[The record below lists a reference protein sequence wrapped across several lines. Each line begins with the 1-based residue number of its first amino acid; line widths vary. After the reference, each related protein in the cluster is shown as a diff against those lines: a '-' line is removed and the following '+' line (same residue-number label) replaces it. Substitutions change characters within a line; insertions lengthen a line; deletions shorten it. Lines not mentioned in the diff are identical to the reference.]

1 MRSLWLFVAL
11 VTLRPAKSEIVGA
24 FVLPHGGIA
33 LDPAHFPTAN
43 ATIRNEAWA
52 LHEACVDVASVI
64 ARLAPDVVLV
74 STPHGVADLKSFVV
88 YLNEKAAGSADTDN
102 CACPPCCYDVQVA
115 MDAELATNLVSHLG
129 VKNSNVSGLSA
140 FGPPREN
147 SEIFPLMWGEVIPLY
162 FTLGATGLNKTTKV
176 VVLSQPSRRYNHS
189 IEMIGELTK
198 LGQDMHVYLS
208 SIRERIAIIVSGD
221 LAHTHLKSGPY
232 GYSSAAEPFDK
243 ACGYWASTLI
253 GSYLIDDAA
262 RYANKALSCGY
273 TGFVML
279 QGILSSG
286 GTWKPRLLA
295 NYHPSYYGMMV
306 ASFLP
311 DNSIV

>member
-11 VTLRPAKSEIVGA
+11 VTLRPAKGEIVGA
-24 FVLPHGGIA
+24 FVLPHGTKAPPFFFFLRSTSATGGIA

-129 VKNSNVSGLSA
+129 V
-140 FGPPREN
+140 
-147 SEIFPLMWGEVIPLY
+147 
-162 FTLGATGLNKTTKV
+162 
-176 VVLSQPSRRYNHS
+176 RYS
-189 IEMIGELTK
+189 MLT
-198 LGQDMHVYLS
+198 S
-208 SIRERIAIIVSGD
+208 
-221 LAHTHLKSGPY
+221 
-232 GYSSAAEPFDK
+232 
-243 ACGYWASTLI
+243 
-253 GSYLIDDAA
+253 
-262 RYANKALSCGY
+262 
-273 TGFVML
+273 
-279 QGILSSG
+279 
-286 GTWKPRLLA
+286 
-295 NYHPSYYGMMV
+295 
-306 ASFLP
+306 
-311 DNSIV
+311 